1 MQRSAPEHTATMAVM
16 DSRQVTAPLR
26 LRAGVSVL
34 SSPWHGFG
42 KGGPSGTSGCWP
54 AYCHSPGNRKAAQ
67 RTKANGAE
75 PASIESHHDLQ
86 VTKPPR
92 SSLRAS

>member
-16 DSRQVTAPLR
+16 DSRQATAPLR

-42 KGGPSGTSGCWP
+42 KGGPGDQAPAGAGQPTATAQGTGKQPSEPRQMGQSQ
-54 AYCHSPGNRKAAQ
+54 AQSKA
-67 RTKANGAE
+67 TTICK
-75 PASIESHHDLQ
+75 
-86 VTKPPR
+86 
-92 SSLRAS
+92 